1 MSGGITTL
9 TVTPSGVSAG
19 GAAAAYA
26 RTNQG
31 LGGSA
36 GAGESFGGAL
46 DRAISGAISLG
57 KEADHAS
64 MQAIAGNGDITS
76 VVTAVSRAE
85 LALQAATTIRDKVVT
100 AYQTIMSM
108 PI

>member
-1 MSGGITTL
+1 MSGGIPTITI
-9 TVTPSGVSAG
+9 TPSGISPG

-26 RTNQG
+26 RTDQG
-31 LGGSA
+31 GVA
-36 GAGESFGGAL
+36 AAGESFGGVL
-46 DRAISGAISLG
+46 DRAISGAIALSR
-57 KEADHAS
+57 EADQAS
-64 MQAIAGNGDITS
+64 LQAVAGKGDITS

-85 LALQAATTIRDKVVT
+85 LALQAATTIRDKVVA